1 MDADE
6 QRGLYRMRI
15 YCLGMSRT
23 GTTTFT
29 DYLANYGLNV
39 IHYPSQMQLMGGAG
53 DGASDIPVIP
63 VYKDLDKMF
72 RDAKFVYLTR
82 ENWVDAVEPYFLR
95 KTGRNYGS
103 ATTVLREQV
112 YGSVLWD
119 RQKYGDA
126 YKRHDYDVREYFM
139 GRDNFLEMDLVGG
152 ESPQRLNDFL
162 GLPDW
167 GLDFPK
173 SNSRE
178 KTWNK

>member
-1 MDADE
+1 ME
-6 QRGLYRMRI
+6 WSLSVKNRI

-23 GTTTFT
+23 GTTTFS
-29 DYLANYGLNV
+29 DFLAHYGLNV

-63 VYKDLDKMF
+63 VYKALDKMF

-103 ATTVLREQV
+103 ATTMLREQV

-126 YKRHDYDVREYFM
+126 YKRHDEDVREYFL
-139 GRDNFLEMDLVGG
+139 GRNDFLEMDLVGG
-152 ESPQRLNDFL
+152 ESPQRLIDFL